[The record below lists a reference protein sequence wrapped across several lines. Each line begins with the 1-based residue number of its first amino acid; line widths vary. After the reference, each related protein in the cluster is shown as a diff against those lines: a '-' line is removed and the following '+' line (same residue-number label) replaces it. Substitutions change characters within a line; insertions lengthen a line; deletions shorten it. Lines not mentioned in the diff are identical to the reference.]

1 MQRIVRTDVLFATL
15 NSSARKVNS
24 ELNRACPPHLANMF
38 ATLRE
43 GSDGHMEWWT
53 PLGGQAIALADLEAE
68 QKAQFLTLLEQRK
81 QSLLAFAEHLDGE
94 QDHESANAIRWIM
107 RDTDFTKVYSVDNQP
122 VIVGWHRYI
131 VEKPAAAPK
140 IPVAAI
146 APAATTAALKKRR
159 LWPWLILLLLLLAAA
174 LLAGWWW
181 QSKAPLF
188 SNEAVASADNS
199 SGLTR
204 YACSA
209 KENQAVP
216 DFVTV
221 FDTSGSMNLNIN
233 ATAADEEWWF
243 GRQVESEIDF
253 ARQTRIFSAPT
264 REDVAKQAYGQMLSN
279 LHPDIDTRLV
289 TFNGCAALVDHG
301 VFTAKQRPELMAT
314 LNNTPADQGTPL
326 AASLRHAAA
335 RVDGVDKEAIIILF
349 IDGEDGCG
357 ENVCALS
364 RQIAQQQP
372 RLKINVVDV
381 SGNGLSS
388 CAAELTGGRIY
399 SSQDIA
405 QIDDFFVQA
414 AAELANSSCE

>member
-53 PLGGQAIALADLEAE
+53 PLGGQAITLADLEAE
-68 QKAQFLTLLEQRK
+68 QKAQFLALLEQRK
-81 QSLLAFAEHLDGE
+81 QSILAFAEHLDGE

-140 IPVAAI
+140 IPVAPI

-174 LLAGWWW
+174 LLAWWWW

-188 SNEAVASADNS
+188 SNEAVATADNS
-199 SGLTR
+199 GRLTR

-209 KENQAVP
+209 NENQAVP

-243 GRQVESEIDF
+243 GRQVEGEIDF

-335 RVDGVDKEAIIILF
+335 RVDGVDKDAIIILF